1 MPSRAP
7 LRAPLRAVLF
17 DYGHTLVDFH
27 RTEEALLDAYRR
39 VRDLVITAVDE
50 EAAGRVPD
58 ASRLVRLV
66 TTAVDEIVEASYAE
80 RRLEELDVLSVYEE
94 VLGGL
99 GLALPPE
106 VVHRI
111 VTLDHLAFRSCIF
124 LPPQTR
130 EVLGELRGRG
140 LAIGFVSN
148 AHFLPEL
155 LREDLELLGLAEL
168 VDAGVFSSEIGTRKP
183 DPRIF
188 NHVLGEL
195 GVAPSEAIHIGDRL
209 RDDIEGALAAGLAG
223 GILTHQWRQEQPD
236 GRELALIRRLDELP
250 VLLDELV

>member
-1 MPSRAP
+1 MPI
-7 LRAPLRAVLF
+7 RAVLF
-17 DYGHTLVDFH
+17 DYGHTLVDFR

-39 VRDLVITAVDE
+39 VHELVVAAVDD
-50 EAAGRVPD
+50 EAAGRVPE
-58 ASRLVRLV
+58 ASRLVRHV
-66 TTAVDEIVEASYAE
+66 VSAVDEIVEASYAE
-80 RRLEELDVLSVYEE
+80 RRLEELDVLGVYED

-111 VTLDHLAFRSCIF
+111 VALDHLAFRSCIV
-124 LPPQTR
+124 LPAETR
-130 EVLGELRGRG
+130 EVLEELRGRG

-168 VDAGVFSSEIGTRKP
+168 IDAGVFSSELGIRKP

-188 NHVLGEL
+188 DHVLARL
-195 GVAPSEAIHIGDRL
+195 RVTPSDAVHVGDRV
-209 RDDIEGALAAGLAG
+209 RDDIGGAVSAGLIG
-223 GILTHQWRQEQPD
+223 GILTHQWRQERPD

-250 VLLDELV
+250 VILDKLL